1 MNAAE
6 KALHDLDVYKTPL
19 LPSRLRGSQ
28 TIPDMFKPKQSRAPV
43 LMRNERERK
52 PRLGTSEKL
61 SEDEQ
66 PTASKP
72 YAGRGGMKK
81 MLAKRKMEEREERER
96 ERASAI
102 ETDQDEEVDGP
113 HKSAPKPVEPENIPA
128 QKIAPPATLPEAAP
142 PMRPVGGR
150 EQSSLRVGRTRTSR
164 NHIARPI
171 SKASNRF
178 SAAFDEDEGD
188 DAMFDENREQAAAEE
203 PKKLPTLFE
212 SPKGFTF
219 APEVSHVVHLVLVNM
234 NSARKIESTRR
245 ARRWEGEGAA
255 DPCFA
260 VLAHQ
265 AHCCGPGSFGP
276 AVLVR

>member
-1 MNAAE
+1 
-6 KALHDLDVYKTPL
+6 
-19 LPSRLRGSQ
+19 
-28 TIPDMFKPKQSRAPV
+28 MFKPKKLHAPV

-61 SEDEQ
+61 KEEEQ

-81 MLAKRKMEEREERER
+81 MLAKRKQEEKEERER

-113 HKSAPKPVEPENIPA
+113 HQPAPKPVEQETRKEAPVVLPEP
-128 QKIAPPATLPEAAP
+128 APPV
-142 PMRPVGGR
+142 RPVGGR

-164 NHIARPI
+164 NHIARPVS
-171 SKASNRF
+171 SKARNRF

-188 DAMFDENREQAAAEE
+188 DAMLDENREQAAAEE

-219 APEVSHVVHLVLVNM
+219 APEVSHTNSSIVVQIN
-234 NSARKIESTRR
+234 
-245 ARRWEGEGAA
+245 
-255 DPCFA
+255 
-260 VLAHQ
+260 
-265 AHCCGPGSFGP
+265 
-276 AVLVR
+276 